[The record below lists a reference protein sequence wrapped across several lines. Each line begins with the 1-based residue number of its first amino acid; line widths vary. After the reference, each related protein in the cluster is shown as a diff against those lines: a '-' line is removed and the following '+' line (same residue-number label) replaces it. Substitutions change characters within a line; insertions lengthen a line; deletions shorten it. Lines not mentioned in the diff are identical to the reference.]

1 MATTQTKTS
10 AASIDGMFERATQA
24 QEQFAAAATKAGQR
38 VPGLLREGRRPRL
51 DDRSSSSPASTQQ
64 DWIKS
69 IAETQAD
76 FARELTNTYTSTAR
90 TLLK

>member
-1 MATTQTKTS
+1 MATTQTKNSTS
-10 AASIDGMFERATQA
+10 TIDSAFERARAA
-24 QEQFAAAATKAGQR
+24 QEQFATAARKAGHAY
-38 VPGLLREGRRPRL
+38 L
-51 DDRSSSSPASTQQ
+51 DSYEKAVDRAIELEVKLAGSTQQ

-76 FARELTNTYTSTAR
+76 FARELTSTYTSTAR

>member
-10 AASIDGMFERATQA
+10 TPSFDGMFDRATHA
-24 QEQFAAAATKAGQR
+24 QEQFTTAATKAGHAYLDSYEKTVDR
-38 VPGLLREGRRPRL
+38 VIDVELKFA
-51 DDRSSSSPASTQQ
+51 SSTRQ

-76 FARELTNTYTSTAR
+76 FARELTNTYTSTVR

>member
-10 AASIDGMFERATQA
+10 TASIDGVFERAGQA
-24 QEQFAAAATKAGQR
+24 QEQFAAAARKAGHAYLDSYEKAVDRAIELELR
-38 VPGLLREGRRPRL
+38 VAG
-51 DDRSSSSPASTQQ
+51 STQQ
-64 DWIKS
+64 EWVKS

-76 FARELTNTYTSTAR
+76 FARELANTYTSTAR